1 LKIVV
6 LGSGN
11 IGSVVAQDIAES
23 LTSAEITIADADK
36 NRAQTTASRLNL
48 ENIGWIHVDAANHL
62 ELASKLKGFDVA
74 VGALPGN
81 LGFQACK
88 AAIAAKVDLVDV
100 SYMPQDVMLLNESAL
115 KAGVSLIPDCGMS
128 PGLCSMF
135 VGRGISR
142 LDKTEKAHMLNG
154 GLPEWPVPPLGYV
167 ITWSVKDLIDMYRRK
182 VSIVKDGKVVQVEA
196 LTGLEEL
203 DFPGIG
209 KLEAF
214 YTDGL
219 RTLLQTVKVRDMWE
233 KTLRYAGHA
242 EKIKLLKDLG
252 FLDQETV
259 EVGGAK
265 VDPSEVTARL
275 FEKKL
280 RKPEIPDIVVIL
292 VKVTGLK
299 GRKHVE
305 YVYRVTDHQD
315 VRHHITSMART
326 TAYTTSIVTQLLA
339 KKAVSETG
347 VIPPEKLGMNKG
359 VFETLIHEL
368 KKRGVTVEET
378 ENVGD

>member
-1 LKIVV
+1 
-6 LGSGN
+6 
-11 IGSVVAQDIAES
+11 
-23 LTSAEITIADADK
+23 
-36 NRAQTTASRLNL
+36 
-48 ENIGWIHVDAANHL
+48 
-62 ELASKLKGFDVA
+62 
-74 VGALPGN
+74 
-81 LGFQACK
+81 
-88 AAIAAKVDLVDV
+88 
-100 SYMPQDVMLLNESAL
+100 
-115 KAGVSLIPDCGMS
+115 
-128 PGLCSMF
+128 
-135 VGRGISR
+135 
-142 LDKTEKAHMLNG
+142 
-154 GLPEWPVPPLGYV
+154 
-167 ITWSVKDLIDMYRRK
+167 MYRRK

-280 RKPEIPDIVVIL
+280 RKPEIPDMVVIL

-305 YVYRVTDHQD
+305 YVYRVTDRYD
-315 VRHHITSMART
+315 ERRHITSMART

-339 KKAVSETG
+339 KKAISETG
-347 VIPPEKLGMNKG
+347 VIPPERLGMNKS
-359 VFETLIHEL
+359 VFETLIDEM
-368 KKRGVTVEET
+368 KKRGVTVEEI
-378 ENVGD
+378 ENVQD

>member
-11 IGSVVAQDIAES
+11 IGSVVAQDIAGNMP
-23 LTSAEITIADADK
+23 SAEITIADADR

-48 ENIGWIHVDAANHL
+48 KNIGWILVDATNHL
-62 ELASKLKGFDVA
+62 ELVTKLKGFDVA

-81 LGFQACK
+81 LGYQVCK
-88 AAIAAKVDLVDV
+88 AAISARVDLVDV
-100 SYMPQDVMLLNESAL
+100 SYMPEDVMLLNESAV
-115 KAGVSLIPDCGMS
+115 KADISLIPDCGMS

-167 ITWSVKDLIDMYRRK
+167 ITWSVKDLVDMYRRK
-182 VSIVKDGKVVQVEA
+182 VSIMKDGKVVQVEA

-219 RTLLQTVKVRDMWE
+219 RTLLQTVKVEDMWE

-252 FLDQETV
+252 FLDRETI
-259 EVGGAK
+259 EISGAK
-265 VDPSEVTARL
+265 IDPSEVTARL

-299 GRKHVE
+299 GRKRLE
-305 YVYRVTDHQD
+305 CVYRVIDHQD
-315 VRHHITSMART
+315 VNHHVTSMART

-339 KKAVSETG
+339 KKAIDETG

-368 KKRGVTVEET
+368 KRRGVNVEET
-378 ENVGD
+378 ENVLD

>member
-11 IGSVVAQDIAES
+11 IGSVVAQDVAES
-23 LTSAEITIADADK
+23 LPSAEVTIADADR

-48 ENIGWIHVDAANHL
+48 ENIGWIQVDAANHR
-62 ELASKLKGFDVA
+62 ELASKLKGFDIA
-74 VGALPGN
+74 VGALPGS

-167 ITWSVKDLIDMYRRK
+167 ITWSVKDLVDMYRRK

-203 DFPGIG
+203 DFPGVG

-233 KTLRYAGHA
+233 KTLRYSGHA

-252 FLDQETV
+252 FLDQETI

-280 RKPEIPDIVVIL
+280 RRPEIPDIVVIL

-305 YVYRVTDHQD
+305 YVYRVTDRYD
-315 VRHHITSMART
+315 KRRHVTSMART

-347 VIPPEKLGMNKG
+347 VIPPEKLGMSKG

-368 KKRGVTVEET
+368 KKRGVSVEET
-378 ENVGD
+378 ENVLG

>member
-1 LKIVV
+1 LKILV

-23 LTSAEITIADADK
+23 LSSAEITIADADR

-48 ENIGWIHVDAANHL
+48 KNVRWIQVDATNHR

-115 KAGVSLIPDCGMS
+115 KAGVSVIPDCGMS

-142 LDKTEKAHMLNG
+142 LDKTEKAHVLNG

-167 ITWSVKDLIDMYRRK
+167 ITWSVKDLVDMYRRR
-182 VSIVKDGKVVQVEA
+182 VSIVKDGKVAQVDS

-203 DFPGIG
+203 DFPSIG
-209 KLEAF
+209 RLEAF

-219 RTLLQTVKVRDMWE
+219 RTLLQTVKVEDMWE
-233 KTLRYAGHA
+233 KTLRYTGHA

-252 FLDQETV
+252 FLDQETI
-259 EVGGAK
+259 EIGGAK
-265 VDPSEVTARL
+265 VDPSEVTVRL

-280 RKPEIPDIVVIL
+280 RKPEIPDMVVIL
-292 VKVTGLK
+292 VKVIGLK

-305 YVYRVTDHQD
+305 YVYRVTDRYD
-315 VRHHITSMART
+315 ERRRITSMART

-339 KKAVSETG
+339 KKAISETG
-347 VIPPEKLGMNKG
+347 VIPPERLGMNKSI
-359 VFETLIHEL
+359 FETLIHEM
-368 KKRGVTVEET
+368 KKRGVSIEEN
-378 ENVGD
+378 EKVLG

>member
-11 IGSVVAQDIAES
+11 IGSVVAKDIAKS
-23 LTSAEITIADADK
+23 LTSAEITIADADR

-48 ENIGWIHVDAANHL
+48 KNIGWIQVDAANHL
-62 ELASKLKGFDVA
+62 ELASELKSFDVA

-81 LGFQACK
+81 LGFQVCE

-115 KAGVSLIPDCGMS
+115 KAGVSVIPDCGMS

-142 LDKTEKAHMLNG
+142 LDETETAYMLNG
-154 GLPEWPVPPLGYV
+154 GLPEWPFPPLGYV
-167 ITWSVKDLIDMYRRK
+167 ITWSVKDLVDMYRRK
-182 VSIVKDGKVVQVEA
+182 VTIVKDGEVVQVEA

-219 RTLLQTVKVRDMWE
+219 RTLLHTVKVRDMWE
-233 KTLRYAGHA
+233 KTLRYPGHA
-242 EKIKLLKDLG
+242 EKIKLLRDLG

-259 EVGGAK
+259 EVSGMK

-305 YVYRVTDHQD
+305 YVYRVTDRCD
-315 VRHHITSMART
+315 ARRNITSMART

-339 KKAVSETG
+339 KKAISETG
-347 VIPPEKLGMNKG
+347 VIPPEELGMNKG
-359 VFETLIHEL
+359 VFETLIREM
-368 KKRGVTVEET
+368 KRRGVSVEEN
-378 ENVGD
+378 ENVLG